1 MLGFYA
7 EASSKKIKLDENE
20 IEDIQWFSKKE
31 VINFSQQN
39 KFLPRKI
46 SIARR
51 LIDDWIN
58 EA

>member
-7 EASSKKIKLDENE
+7 EAKTTKIKIDEKE
-20 IEDIQWFSKKE
+20 IEDIQWFTKDEIK
-31 VINFSQQN
+31 NFHNQN

-51 LIDDWIN
+51 LIDDWVNI
-58 EA
+58 